1 MRRGV
6 LILCAGMLA
15 MSTSLAAC
23 ATVDAPG
30 QGAHAPAVA
39 DNPDPLEAVNRPI
52 FHLNMGFWDYVLHPV
67 TEGYRTVTPK
77 AFREGVSN
85 VFNNAG
91 TPYIF
96 INDFLQG
103 RGREGMEDLSRFL
116 VNSIFGLGGLFDVAN
131 KLDLPPH
138 DNGFGV
144 TLGVWG
150 VPQGPYLVLPFYG
163 PSSLRNLPGIAMSIF
178 TGPAYY
184 ITSTPAQYALS
195 GMGVV
200 DTGYTERDNIR
211 MVQEAVNPYV
221 FMRNAWEQHEQYLIN
236 GGEVSK
242 SQLLEGLGPL
252 PEPATAPAASGAN
265 TAPATPAPAQGRPN
279 P

>member
-1 MRRGV
+1 M

-15 MSTSLAAC
+15 MSTSLSGC
-23 ATVDAPG
+23 ATTDTPG
-30 QGAHAPAVA
+30 QGASGHAVA

-67 TEGYRTVTPK
+67 TEGYRAVTPK
-77 AFREGVSN
+77 ALREGVNN

-103 RGREGMEDLSRFL
+103 RGRQGMEDLSRFL

-163 PSSLRNLPGIAMSIF
+163 PSSVRNLPAIAMSIF
-178 TGPAYY
+178 AGPAYY
-184 ITSTPAQYALS
+184 ITSTPAQYALT

-200 DTGYTERDNIR
+200 DTGNSERENIR
-211 MVQEAVNPYV
+211 MVQDAVNPYV

-236 GGEVSK
+236 GGEISK

>member
-6 LILCAGMLA
+6 ILCAGILA
-15 MSTSLAAC
+15 MSAGLSAC
-23 ATVDAPG
+23 AAADTPG
-30 QGAHAPAVA
+30 QGTHGPAVA
-39 DNPDPLEAVNRPI
+39 DNSDPLEPVNRPI
-52 FHLNMGFWDYVLHPV
+52 FHFNMGLWDYVLHPV
-67 TEGYRTVTPK
+67 TEGYRAVTPEV
-77 AFREGVSN
+77 FREGVSN
-85 VFNNAG
+85 VFSNVG

-103 RGREGMEDLSRFL
+103 RGRQGMEDLSRFL
-116 VNSIFGLGGLFDVAN
+116 VNTIFGLGGLFDVAN

-163 PSSLRNLPGIAMSIF
+163 PSSVRNLPGIAMSIF

-184 ITSTPAQYALS
+184 ISSSTAQYALS

-200 DTGYTERDNIR
+200 DTGYTERESIR

-252 PEPATAPAASGAN
+252 PEPAAATSPAASGAD
-265 TAPATPAPAQGRPN
+265 TAPATSARAPAHP
-279 P
+279 

>member
-6 LILCAGMLA
+6 ILCAGILA
-15 MSTSLAAC
+15 MSTGLSGC
-23 ATVDAPG
+23 ATADTPG
-30 QGAHAPAVA
+30 QGTHGPAVA
-39 DNPDPLEAVNRPI
+39 DNSDPLEPVNRPI
-52 FHLNMGFWDYVLHPV
+52 FHFNMGLWDYVLHPV
-67 TEGYRTVTPK
+67 TEGYRAVTPDVV
-77 AFREGVSN
+77 REGVSN
-85 VFNNAG
+85 VFSNVG

-103 RGREGMEDLSRFL
+103 RGRQGMEDLSRFL
-116 VNSIFGLGGLFDVAN
+116 VNTIFGLGGLFDVAN

-163 PSSLRNLPGIAMSIF
+163 PSSVRNLPGIAMSIF

-184 ITSTPAQYALS
+184 ISSSTAQYALS

-200 DTGYTERDNIR
+200 DTGYTERESIR

-252 PEPATAPAASGAN
+252 PEPAAATSPAASGAD
-265 TAPATPAPAQGRPN
+265 TVPATSARAPAHP
-279 P
+279 